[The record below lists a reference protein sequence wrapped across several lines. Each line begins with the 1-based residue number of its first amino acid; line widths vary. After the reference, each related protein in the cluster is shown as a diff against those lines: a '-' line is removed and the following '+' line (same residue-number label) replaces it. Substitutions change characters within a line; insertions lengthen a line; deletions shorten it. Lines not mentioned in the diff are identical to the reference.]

1 LTTKTSENE
10 AERSPEFYHAKLK
23 LICPQNFLFTAYK
36 QTKHTLTCGN
46 NKENS
51 FAESP
56 ISAKAVIASKT

>member
-1 LTTKTSENE
+1 VHAMMQQFSLTFHHRCASKESVG
-10 AERSPEFYHAKLK
+10 SLP
-23 LICPQNFLFTAYK
+23 PLFGA
-36 QTKHTLTCGN
+36 CEN